1 MYQTIKYWRNP
12 ILELAG
18 LRGPISCT
26 SVVRGPLYNTLAH
39 VEYSLLYF
47 IYFNWHNC
55 KCGLNFSHFFFNL
68 IKFWVQSL
76 FGDIYWF
83 LKNVSRYNIC
93 LKWIAIYRYFDII
106 AQPYFTQM
114 FIQKICAVYF
124 QIFTFANVLSLC
136 NTTKKIHSIFD
147 EMKFVACL

>member
-55 KCGLNFSHFFFNL
+55 KCGLNFSHFLLNL
-68 IKFWVQSL
+68 IKFRVQSL

-83 LKNVSRYNIC
+83 LKNVSRYNIFF
-93 LKWIAIYRYFDII
+93 KWIAIYRYFDII
-106 AQPYFTQM
+106 AQPYKLYNTDTGNSQNSWLKGIFW
-114 FIQKICAVYF
+114 YF
-124 QIFTFANVLSLC
+124 LW
-136 NTTKKIHSIFD
+136 HSIWEKND
-147 EMKFVACL
+147 